1 MDGRHRSGRR
11 VQVPEMNWVRL
22 GAGFLLTAQLS
33 ATTSLSAQTAPG
45 TALPDSKSV
54 PGAAVLKICLRLE
67 DESPFLG
74 PASVRVSPEEG
85 NELLGMS
92 ADAPGEF
99 MFSGV
104 SSGKYVAVVGAP
116 GYTVLTVNFKID
128 GGPRQKSLYI
138 PMKPKVGST
147 VQDAPEPLVLAPSPE
162 SAPSAPSVRSVVPA
176 ESFTPSTVTE
186 PRAAPPPSSPSGRD
200 FWNPNELETH
210 VPPTEPG
217 VSCPTEEILRGVGQ
231 RMAEFVE
238 TLERFTATEKL
249 EHFSVDHHGALKPP
263 ETRSFSY
270 VVSISRNSLGTFL
283 LDEYRNGRIG
293 TDDFPAQTASRGS
306 PAMALLFHPALA
318 SDFAFRCEGLGQW
331 AGRSAWQIHFAQRED
346 HPIRI
351 RSYSVGG
358 RTAGLPLEGRVWVDP
373 GNYQVLRLESELAKP
388 LPQIALTHEH
398 FAIDYKPV
406 QFHSTGQHLWLP
418 QTAELYVERKGKRF
432 YRRHVYT
439 DFRLFNVD
447 ASQKIQA
454 PAQSFSFTNISDSD
468 ITGELTVETPG
479 DVTRIAPVT
488 IRFSVPAHS
497 QIFKLVGPGKD
508 IELPPSAVE
517 SATFV
522 HDGDPDAIKVDT
534 RLARGTSLDIVSRQP
549 RMVESSQPPVSPPAQ
564 P

>member
-1 MDGRHRSGRR
+1 MD
-11 VQVPEMNWVRL
+11 WVRL
-22 GAGFLLTAQLS
+22 AAGSLFTAQLF
-33 ATTSLSAQTAPG
+33 AMPARLSAQSAPT
-45 TALPDSKSV
+45 TALLDSKPV

-74 PASVRVSPEEG
+74 PATVRVSPEEG
-85 NELLGMS
+85 NELLGMP
-92 ADAPGEF
+92 ADGPGEF
-99 MFSGV
+99 LFSGV
-104 SSGKYVAVVGAP
+104 TSGKYVAVVGAP
-116 GYTVLTVNFKID
+116 GYSVLTVSFKIAD
-128 GGPRQKSLYI
+128 GPRQKSLYI
-138 PMKPKVGST
+138 PMKPKLGSAL
-147 VQDAPEPLVLAPSPE
+147 QDAPEPLVLATSPG
-162 SAPSAPSVRSVVPA
+162 SAPS
-176 ESFTPSTVTE
+176 E
-186 PRAAPPPSSPSGRD
+186 PPPSVPSVSPEKSFTAASEPQPRSAPSPASSSGRD
-200 FWNPNELETH
+200 FWNPGELEAH
-210 VPPTEPG
+210 IPPTEPG

-231 RMAEFVE
+231 RMAEFVQ

-249 EHFSVDHHGALKPP
+249 EHFSVDRNGVRKSP
-263 ETRSFSY
+263 ETRAFSY
-270 VVSISRNSLGTFL
+270 VVSVSRNSLGTFL
-283 LDEYRNGRIG
+283 LDEYRDGHANSE
-293 TDDFPAQTASRGS
+293 DFPAHTASRGS

-318 SDFAFRCEGLGQW
+318 SDFEFRCEGLGQW
-331 AGRSAWQIHFAQRED
+331 AGRSAWQIHFAQRRD

-358 RTAGLPLEGRVWVDP
+358 RSVGLSLEGRVWIDP
-373 GNYQVLRLESELAKP
+373 GNDQVLRLESELSEP

-398 FAIDYKPV
+398 FAIDYEPV
-406 QFHSTGQHLWLP
+406 QFHSTGQRLWLP

-432 YRRHVYT
+432 YRRHVYS

-454 PAQSFSFTNISDSD
+454 PAQSFSFTNISDRDVS
-468 ITGELTVETPG
+468 GELTIETPG
-479 DVTRIAPVT
+479 DFTRLAPAA

-508 IELPPSAVE
+508 IDLPPSAVE

-549 RMVESSQPPVSPPAQ
+549 RMAQSSQPPVSPPAQ

>member
-1 MDGRHRSGRR
+1 MD
-11 VQVPEMNWVRL
+11 WVRL
-22 GAGFLLTAQLS
+22 ATGFLLTSQLS
-33 ATTSLSAQTAPG
+33 AAASLSAQTAAP
-45 TALPDSKSV
+45 TALLDSQSV
-54 PGAAVLKICLRLE
+54 PGAAVLKICLRLD

-74 PASVRVSPEEG
+74 PATVRVSPEEG
-85 NELLGMS
+85 NELLGMR

-104 SSGKYVAVVGAP
+104 TSGKYVAVVGAP
-116 GYTVLTVNFKID
+116 GYTVLTVSFKID
-128 GGPRQKSLYI
+128 DGPRQKSLYI
-138 PMKPKVGST
+138 PMKVKFGS
-147 VQDAPEPLVLAPSPE
+147 QAPDSPEPLVLATAPA
-162 SAPSAPSVRSVVPA
+162 SAPPPPSARSVAPA
-176 ESFTPSTVTE
+176 ESFAAPAVPEPS
-186 PRAAPPPSSPSGRD
+186 AAPPPPSPSGRD
-200 FWNPNELETH
+200 FWNPRELEAHT
-210 VPPTEPG
+210 PPTEPG
-217 VSCPTEEILRGVGQ
+217 VSCPSEAILRGVGQ
-231 RMAEFVE
+231 RMAEFVQ

-249 EHFSVDHHGALKPP
+249 EHFNVNHNGALKSP

-270 VVSISRNSLGTFL
+270 VVSVSRNSVGTFL
-283 LDEYRNGRIG
+283 LDEYRDGHTG
-293 TDDFPAQTASRGS
+293 AEDFPAQTASRGS

-318 SDFAFRCEGLGQW
+318 SDFEFRCEGLGQW
-331 AGRSAWQIHFAQRED
+331 AGRSAWQIHFAQRPD

-358 RTAGLPLEGRVWVDP
+358 RSVGLPLEGRVWIDP
-373 GNYQVLRLESELAKP
+373 GNYQVLRLESELSKP
-388 LPQIALTHEH
+388 LPEIALTHEH
-398 FAIDYKPV
+398 FAIDYEPV

-418 QTAELYVERKGKRF
+418 QTAEIYVERKGKRF
-432 YRRHVYT
+432 YRRHVFS

-468 ITGELTVETPG
+468 ISGELSVETSGEP
-479 DVTRIAPVT
+479 TRIAPVT

-508 IELPPSAVE
+508 IDLPPSAVE

-522 HDGDPDAIKVDT
+522 HDGNPDAIKVDT

-549 RMVESSQPPVSPPAQ
+549 RLVESSHPPISPPAQ